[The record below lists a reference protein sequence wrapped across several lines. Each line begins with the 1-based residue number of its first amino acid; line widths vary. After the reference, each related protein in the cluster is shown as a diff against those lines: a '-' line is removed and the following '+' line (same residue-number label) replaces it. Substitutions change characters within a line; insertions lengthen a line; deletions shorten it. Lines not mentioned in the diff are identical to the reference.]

1 MPGSVIAIVDFNN
14 DHKSRPII
22 MYSASNAGYARV
34 DLEGN
39 ILKQYF
45 IGHVQNL
52 IFPLIS
58 KDEVLS

>member
-1 MPGSVIAIVDFNN
+1 
-14 DHKSRPII
+14 

-34 DLEGN
+34 DLERN

-58 KDEVLS
+58 KDEVLI